1 MEPAQK
7 NTFSKLKLFLSI
19 NKFWAILFAF
29 FFTSSVGMTTYL
41 LAVDSHPP
49 SSKLASENIPP
60 IPTPISSP
68 QTVITDAPSTST
80 LTPTPTIIIPV
91 NPTATWSAF
100 TSSKYSYSV
109 KYPTNWTA
117 KTITQ
122 TEPKILEY
130 IVFNPT
136 ATKAGT
142 LSITLSYGTRTYLE
156 ALALDPQAGT
166 VITAASVSAT
176 KKDSKDSNGYKATN
190 VIVPFG
196 SNTLIFNA
204 KDAYLNLF
212 NQMLTTLKL
221 TK

>member
-91 NPTATWSAF
+91 NPTAT
-100 TSSKYSYSV
+100 
-109 KYPTNWTA
+109 
-117 KTITQ
+117 
-122 TEPKILEY
+122 
-130 IVFNPT
+130 
-136 ATKAGT
+136 KAGT
-142 LSITLSYGTRTYLE
+142 LSITLSYGTRPYLE